1 MGKILEFDKNTIQ
14 PEDFDN
20 EPTMTMEEIHQYADS
35 VAREIMEHP
44 ERHTPEAVAL
54 IELAEEIKMAGDSEF
69 EMARLD
75 KRIKDVMEE
84 VGPIKLPGPS
94 FNRQWRE
101 FNSRTNQ

>member
-1 MGKILEFDKNTIQ
+1 MGKIIEINKNTIQ
-14 PEDFDN
+14 PENFEN

-44 ERHTPEAVAL
+44 ERHTPGAVAL
-54 IELAEEIKMAGDSEF
+54 IELAKEFEKVGDSEF

-101 FNSRTNQ
+101 FTSRANQ